1 MNEQEFDRMLTKYA
15 DVVVK
20 VGLNLRKGQ
29 KLSIRA
35 IIEDAPFVRKVAE
48 SAYKAGA
55 KYVDVLWNDERISR
69 IRFEHAD
76 PETLGE
82 VPNWLLS
89 RYEDHYQNGEAELA
103 VYSTD
108 PDLLAG
114 IDPEL
119 IAKERTARAKK
130 FEPCESTRMFRI
142 GAWSPLRHLPG
153 PEKYSPGFRPK
164 MHRQNYGKPSSTP
177 AALTCRTRCRHGMTT
192 GII

>member
-1 MNEQEFDRMLTKYA
+1 MLTKYA

-114 IDPEL
+114 ID
-119 IAKERTARAKK
+119 R
-130 FEPCESTRMFRI
+130 S
-142 GAWSPLRHLPG
+142 
-153 PEKYSPGFRPK
+153 
-164 MHRQNYGKPSSTP
+164 
-177 AALTCRTRCRHGMTT
+177 
-192 GII
+192 